1 MSESIVPLGLDLAKL
16 SFEAHLRLPVGC
28 PRKGFANTAEGFEQ
42 LDQWVKS
49 HGVRTFHAC
58 LEATGTY
65 GDELALSLYEH
76 GYQVSIVNPAKVA
89 AFRKSEGIRTKN
101 DQQDAKVLALYCE
114 KKEPPLWKPTPAEV
128 QLLANIV
135 NRRADLQAMRQQ
147 EVNRLENSRW
157 DQQTLQGLQVHIE
170 SLATQI
176 SELTKRI
183 RQQMKAHKELQ
194 EQREYLVSLPGIADL
209 TAARVMAMGVSPDN
223 FHSASQLVGYT
234 GLAINESQSGT
245 SVRGKACIDRIG
257 NAQLRKALSMPAL
270 VAKRCDPDFARLAA
284 ELKARGKPNKVII
297 VAVMRKLLHLISG
310 VLKSKQPYD
319 PRKAFPTHYPQEVPP
334 AA

>member
-16 SFEAHLRLPVGC
+16 SFEAHLRLPLGY

-65 GDELALSLYEH
+65 GDELALYLYEH

-114 KKEPPLWKPTPAEV
+114 KKEPPLWKPAPAEV

-157 DQQTLQGLQVHIE
+157 DQQTLQGLQVPIE

-194 EQREYLVSLPGIADL
+194 EQRESWRWASAQRTSTRRRSWWAIRAWPSKRASREPRC
-209 TAARVMAMGVSPDN
+209 AARPV
-223 FHSASQLVGYT
+223 
-234 GLAINESQSGT
+234 
-245 SVRGKACIDRIG
+245 
-257 NAQLRKALSMPAL
+257 
-270 VAKRCDPDFARLAA
+270 
-284 ELKARGKPNKVII
+284 
-297 VAVMRKLLHLISG
+297 LI
-310 VLKSKQPYD
+310 
-319 PRKAFPTHYPQEVPP
+319 A
-334 AA
+334 